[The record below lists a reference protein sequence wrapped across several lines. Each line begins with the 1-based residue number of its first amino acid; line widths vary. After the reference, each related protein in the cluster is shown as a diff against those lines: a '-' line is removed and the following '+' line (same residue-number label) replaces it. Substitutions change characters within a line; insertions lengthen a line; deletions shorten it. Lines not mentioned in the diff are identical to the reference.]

1 MTLSDWLI
9 KITHK
14 TWITEQNR
22 IKPINSLNLGCEK
35 WSFAGSESSGSHPS
49 AILTRPDPL
58 SLRRKVFMVG
68 YFSEDIPEDNNE
80 DWTSVSL
87 SYANKTSLLIRR
99 SLTSWWRH
107 GTDIP
112 EDPRSYFIQMT
123 WFISEFID
131 EVNINLITWWLRPI
145 TWPEIQVH
153 HFRLD
158 IKWHAKQIHTGTTY
172 NHPNIDLWV

>member
-1 MTLSDWLI
+1 MARFDKIMSNLATCKFFSHGHAGSLIVYFKMTLQKALLHS
-9 KITHK
+9 KIMSHK

-35 WSFAGSESSGSHPS
+35 LSFCWVRVECGSHPS

-87 SYANKTSLLIRR
+87 FYANKISLLDCR
-99 SLTSWWRH
+99 SMTSCWRH
-107 GTDIP
+107 GTDILP
-112 EDPRSYFIQMT
+112 
-123 WFISEFID
+123 
-131 EVNINLITWWLRPI
+131 
-145 TWPEIQVH
+145 
-153 HFRLD
+153 
-158 IKWHAKQIHTGTTY
+158 
-172 NHPNIDLWV
+172 